1 MSIIMQI
8 YFFAK
13 NAKFIFRSMTY
24 QNITI
29 VHPGAKT
36 IKEYYYYINNA
47 VEINEDKIG
56 AVRMDSNNNSII
68 SIINMATSQIELE
81 INLGILR
88 NIFPR
93 NIDNK
98 QVYSDCI
105 PKDIQSN
112 DIRESKEK
120 RNFTYFESHDVY
132 LEIDQQYIQIYRKR
146 ILN

>member
-1 MSIIMQI
+1 MSIIMHI

-36 IKEYYYYINNA
+36 IKEYCCYVNNA

-56 AVRMDSNNNSII
+56 AVRIDSNNNSII
-68 SIINMATSQIELE
+68 SIINMATSKIELE

-93 NIDNK
+93 NIDIK

-105 PKDIQSN
+105 PKNIQS
-112 DIRESKEK
+112 DDK

>member
-56 AVRMDSNNNSII
+56 AVQMDSNNNSII
-68 SIINMATSQIELE
+68 SIINMATSRIELE

-93 NIDNK
+93 NIDIK

-112 DIRESKEK
+112 DITESKDK

-132 LEIDQQYIQIYRKR
+132 LEIDINSIFKYIEKGY
-146 ILN
+146 

>member
-68 SIINMATSQIELE
+68 SIINMETSQM
-81 INLGILR
+81 NLR
-88 NIFPR
+88 
-93 NIDNK
+93 
-98 QVYSDCI
+98 
-105 PKDIQSN
+105 
-112 DIRESKEK
+112 
-120 RNFTYFESHDVY
+120 
-132 LEIDQQYIQIYRKR
+132 
-146 ILN
+146 

>member
-1 MSIIMQI
+1 
-8 YFFAK
+8 
-13 NAKFIFRSMTY
+13 MTY
-24 QNITI
+24 HNITI

-93 NIDNK
+93 NIDIK

-105 PKDIQSN
+105 PKDI
-112 DIRESKEK
+112 
-120 RNFTYFESHDVY
+120 
-132 LEIDQQYIQIYRKR
+132 
-146 ILN
+146 